1 MGSSCDQLGIAVRT
15 TVVHKENLHCRR
27 IVISSSGFF
36 AFLRLCFSWDCFKF
50 ELPLLRSEFFGSLSD
65 EQETCIK
72 RLRRE
77 NLPRLSFQIP

>member
-15 TVVHKENLHCRR
+15 TVVRKENLHCTR
-27 IVISSSGFF
+27 IVISSSGFV

-50 ELPLLRSEFFGSLSD
+50 ELPLLRSKFFGSLSD

>member
-1 MGSSCDQLGIAVRT
+1 MGSSFDQLGIAVRT
-15 TVVHKENLHCRR
+15 AVVHKEILHCIR
-27 IVISSSGFF
+27 IVISSSGFVV
-36 AFLRLCFSWDCFKF
+36 FLRLCFSWDCFKF

-65 EQETCIK
+65 EHETCIK